1 MSQGVPVPEHEQR
14 QITDEQFH
22 DAVLIR
28 DYHRMG
34 HEWRLCS
41 AAIGLGSPDLGVATT
56 AVVLYLG
63 VVQSVELRLVG
74 SGECGSRSPVLVT
87 DPGCR
92 WEGVARR
99 RRMDTTSAAPHR
111 CRASGDRRWVRKER
125 ARSGSN
131 WPWAAA
137 CARSRSRAWSIGMSS
152 AAAR

>member
-63 VVQSVELRLVG
+63 AVQSVELRLVG
-74 SGECGSRSPVLVT
+74 SGKCGSRSPVLVT
-87 DPGCR
+87 EPGCR
-92 WEGVARR
+92 WEGGPGRGGWTRR
-99 RRMDTTSAAPHR
+99 RQLLTGAE
-111 CRASGDRRWVRKER
+111 RR
-125 ARSGSN
+125 GTD
-131 WPWAAA
+131 
-137 CARSRSRAWSIGMSS
+137 GG
-152 AAAR
+152 